1 MIFFWLTLVDILYLE
16 FLSQEAVVH
25 RCFVK
30 RVFLKTSQNSQ
41 ENTSLRVSFFLRPE
55 ILLKKRIWH
64 RCFPR
69 NFAKFLRTTSPTEHL
84 RWLLL
89 FLTMPKKYCM
99 WMNSNFTGNQS
110 WNKSKHFH
118 LFLALVL
125 KKSEFLNVKLILFM
139 NNFYKH
145 VFRSSRLQM
154 FFKISA
160 LKIFAILTI
169 KKRLQQRCF
178 CVRSCH
184 MMLTYW

>member
-1 MIFFWLTLVDILYLE
+1 MVFRVYFSRSSPPEV
-16 FLSQEAVVH
+16 F
-25 RCFVK
+25 CKK
-30 RVFLKTSQNSQ
+30 RVLANFAKFTG
-41 ENTSLRVSFFLRPE
+41 NTRVRVSFFLRPTT
-55 ILLKKRIWH
+55 LWKKRLWH
-64 RCFPR
+64 MCFSR
-69 NFAKFLRTTSPTEHL
+69 NFAKFRRTPSPTEHL

-89 FLTMPKKYCM
+89 FLTKPKKYFM